1 MVDLVE
7 ELVRLTAEF
16 EREGIEYALCGGLAL
31 AVHGIPRATLD
42 IDVMIEPDALE
53 RVRKVART
61 LGYDIDA
68 GLSEF
73 KGGAIRMYRMTKLPK
88 GAREPLV
95 LDMLLV
101 TPAVVESWNGRQ
113 QVAWEKG
120 DICVVS
126 PRGLIALKRL
136 RGTGQ
141 DLDDIERL
149 REISDES

>member
-1 MVDLVE
+1 
-7 ELVRLTAEF
+7 
-16 EREGIEYALCGGLAL
+16 
-31 AVHGIPRATLD
+31 
-42 IDVMIEPDALE
+42 
-53 RVRKVART
+53 
-61 LGYDIDA
+61 
-68 GLSEF
+68 
-73 KGGAIRMYRMTKLPK
+73 
-88 GAREPLV
+88 
-95 LDMLLV
+95 V